1 MPAKKSILRAAAMAA
16 TALVA
21 AASLAAAG
29 PSAAGPSATSLPSV
43 IKIGVVESLTGDN
56 SSYGI
61 PIRRG
66 IELAAEEINASRL
79 LGGSQIALVIA
90 DDKADKQ
97 EGISVFTKLINGDK
111 VCAIIGPTLS
121 STAFAADPLAQK
133 AGVPVMGT
141 STTAIGITAMG
152 DYIFRDS
159 LPQAAVIPG
168 TLAGVVAKF
177 KPRKAAL
184 LFQADQEY
192 SKSESEVFKSALA
205 TLGIQLVASESYS
218 KGDSDFRTQLQK
230 LSARRPDIL
239 VVCSLIGE
247 AIPVLQQAREIG
259 ITAPIVGGNGFNNPN
274 VLKNAKEAA
283 EGLIVGS
290 SWFIDSPV
298 PRSRAF
304 VEAFRKKYGSDP
316 DQFASQGYT
325 GLYIVATAIKNAGSA
340 DRAAIRDALAK
351 IRSLDTTLGS
361 FSFDENRDPICQ
373 SVPLTVKD
381 GKYVVFQ

>member
-1 MPAKKSILRAAAMAA
+1 MKK
-16 TALVA
+16 ALAVCCIAVA
-21 AASLAAAG
+21 AILSLQAA
-29 PSAAGPSATSLPSV
+29 PLPAT
-43 IKIGVVESLTGDN
+43 IKVGAVESLTGDN
-56 SSYGI
+56 ASYGI
-61 PIRRG
+61 SIRRG
-66 IELAAEEINASRL
+66 IELGLAEINASKF
-79 LGGSQIALVIA
+79 LGSSQLVLSIY

-97 EGISVFTKLINGDK
+97 EGISVFNKLINDDK
-111 VCAIIGPTLS
+111 VAVIIGPTLS
-121 STAFAADPLAQK
+121 STAFAACPVAQK
-133 AGVPVMGT
+133 AGVPVLGT
-141 STTAIGITAMG
+141 SLTAVGITAMG

-159 LPQAAVIPG
+159 LPQAEVIPG
-168 TLAGVVAKF
+168 TLAGVAAEY
-177 KPRKAAL
+177 KPQKAAI
-184 LFQADQEY
+184 LFESTNEY
-192 SKSESEVFKSALA
+192 SKSEADVFKGALPK
-205 TLGIQLVASESYS
+205 LNVQIVASESYS